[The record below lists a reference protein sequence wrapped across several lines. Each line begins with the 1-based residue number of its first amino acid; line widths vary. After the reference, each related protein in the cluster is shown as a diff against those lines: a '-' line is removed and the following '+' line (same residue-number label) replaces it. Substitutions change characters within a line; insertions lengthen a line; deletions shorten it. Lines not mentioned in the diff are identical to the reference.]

1 MSALASLFSIATSI
15 YAGRLPEIFGRV
27 KPFIL
32 FSFLIS
38 GLILFLLSQV
48 EEIVLF
54 QILYILLELSNSLYI
69 PSTRILV
76 AETYQRVDWNKMF
89 ARHSLILGLS
99 STTGLAI
106 CSFFVSSVG
115 YKTLLSISAFLVL
128 TSFIVALVVIKDPS
142 FYIERWLSRI
152 NRPIDDVETLSY
164 WLGSKRYN
172 LKPTVNM
179 SLFGMGSIFFALA
192 TSSAFSSIAIFF
204 NDIVFITPSVIFA
217 IFMFRSLFGSF
228 SYIIVE
234 RWLESWRG
242 GDAIKI
248 ASFARAVLVLLLLVL
263 AILPSLA
270 PIIAVVLLSAI
281 AFSWSIY
288 SVDRSTII
296 MDYSPEGSIGIHG
309 ALRRSGIV
317 VGNLLSGFIPMM
329 FGFNFLFIMASILF
343 LFSFIIFWRSIS

>member
-1 MSALASLFSIATSI
+1 
-15 YAGRLPEIFGRV
+15 
-27 KPFIL
+27 
-32 FSFLIS
+32 
-38 GLILFLLSQV
+38 
-48 EEIVLF
+48 
-54 QILYILLELSNSLYI
+54 
-69 PSTRILV
+69 
-76 AETYQRVDWNKMF
+76 
-89 ARHSLILGLS
+89 
-99 STTGLAI
+99 
-106 CSFFVSSVG
+106 VG

-128 TSFIVALVVIKDPS
+128 TSFIVALVVVKDPS
-142 FYIERWLSRI
+142 FYIERWLSRV

-179 SLFGMGSIFFALA
+179 ILFGLGSIFFALA

-204 NDIVFITPSVIFA
+204 NDIVLLTPSVIFA

-234 RWLESWRG
+234 RWLGSWRG

-248 ASFARAVLVLLLLVL
+248 ASFVRAVLVLLLLTLLLTL
-263 AILPSLA
+263 AITPSIA
-270 PIIAVVLLSAI
+270 PIIAVVLLSAV

-296 MDYSPEGSIGIHG
+296 MDYSPEGSIGFHG